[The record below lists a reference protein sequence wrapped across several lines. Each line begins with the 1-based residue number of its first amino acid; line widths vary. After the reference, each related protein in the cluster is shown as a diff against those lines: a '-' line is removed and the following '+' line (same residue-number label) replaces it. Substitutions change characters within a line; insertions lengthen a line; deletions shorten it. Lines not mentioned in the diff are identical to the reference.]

1 MLVDKPGRNCLGQAA
16 SRVRGGALDHRLP
29 PTVPRAPL
37 RLRRASA
44 APAPAAYVRVP
55 DLRAERLDQDDARIA
70 DADRCQRY
78 DYTAPAFGFR
88 RAPGH
93 GRSSRTT
100 LTGVWAT
107 CRNWLKPA
115 SSASCRI
122 AAGPAWA
129 PSAIPPGWARA
140 AGVHWNVDAA

>member
-55 DLRAERLDQDDARIA
+55 DLRVERLDQDYARIP
-70 DADRCQRY
+70 DEDRCQRY
-78 DYTAPAFGFR
+78 DYAAPAFGF
-88 RAPGH
+88 
-93 GRSSRTT
+93 
-100 LTGVWAT
+100 T
-107 CRNWLKPA
+107 CRLRYDESGLVLDYPG
-115 SSASCRI
+115 I
-122 AAGPAWA
+122 AV
-129 PSAIPPGWARA
+129 RA
-140 AGVHWNVDAA
+140 M